1 MPTAN
6 MSDRS
11 LSYRNYDLGTL
22 TFYDVWVLGVSCT
35 AAWGTPLPSVLL
47 PFFRAHFSDAHLDIG
62 VGTGYF
68 PATVLAEKEP
78 DWKQALTIWDL
89 STTALQTTKERVE
102 AVAPHINVRAV
113 EADCASIPE
122 ILDTGDKFDSI
133 SASMLIHCIPQPTA
147 QKAAGLARTAA
158 SLLSRQGVFYG
169 CTVLGS
175 TTRKT
180 TVASPT
186 VDWLPGGE
194 VTFNEE
200 ASTKPLN
207 WFGLM
212 LMWFY
217 NRSGIFTNW
226 ADGPDDIVQAIEGE
240 FEVVESWVIGR
251 VLLFRA
257 RVPRVRE

>member
-1 MPTAN
+1 

-22 TFYDVWVLGVSCT
+22 TIYDAWVLGVSCT
-35 AAWGTPLPSVLL
+35 AAWRTPLHGVLL
-47 PFFRAHFSDAHLDIG
+47 PFFRAHFSDAHLDVG

-68 PATVLAEKEP
+68 PATVLAERGP
-78 DWKQALTIWDL
+78 NGRQRLAIMDL
-89 STTALQTTKERVE
+89 SKMALQKTKERVE
-102 AVAPHINVRAV
+102 GAAPHVRVRVV
-113 EADCASIPE
+113 EADCTAIPE
-122 ILDTGDKFDSI
+122 GLFAGDSVNVFDSI

-147 QKAAGLARTAA
+147 QKSAGVARTAA
-158 SLLSRQGVFYG
+158 SLLSPKGVFYG

-175 TTRKT
+175 TARQT
-180 TVASPT
+180 TAPSPT
-186 VDWLPGGE
+186 IDWLPGGE

-200 ASTKPLN
+200 ASAKPMNLFA
-207 WFGLM
+207 WV

-226 ADGPDDIVQAIEGE
+226 ADGPDEIVTALEGE

-251 VLLFRA
+251 VLFFRA
-257 RVPRVRE
+257 RVPKGVE